1 MTMWQDAFRSERFAA
16 ISIPKVPPPMS
27 VVKSAHNTHATGRA
41 KLMSHLAMLCFA
53 LLISGSF
60 SFGGIAAQH
69 ISSEAM
75 NALRYILSVVVMWIF
90 ATRIMKVRLTIPKEP
105 WRYAILGLL
114 MAVYM
119 FTMFKALQITSP
131 VQTGAL
137 FTLMPLISAGFAWLL
152 MRQHTKPMVLLSLVV
167 AAAGAVWVIFRG
179 DIQSIL
185 GFDVG
190 RGEMIYFIGVTCHA
204 AYAPLIRLFGRG
216 EHPAFV
222 GFWAVTATAAWLML
236 PGIPALF
243 HTDII
248 GLPFSVWGAIFY
260 TAIATTAITF
270 MLLQYASMRL
280 PTSKTLAYGYLTPS
294 FVILIEG
301 FLGHGWVAMTIW
313 AGALV
318 TALGLA
324 IMAMLPD

>member
-1 MTMWQDAFRSERFAA
+1 
-16 ISIPKVPPPMS
+16 MS
-27 VVKSAHNTHATGRA
+27 VVKSSHNIHATGRE
-41 KLMSHLAMLCFA
+41 KLMAHLAMLTFA

-69 ISSEAM
+69 VSSAAL
-75 NALRYILSVVVMWIF
+75 NALRYILSVVVMWVF
-90 ATRIMKVRLTIPKEP
+90 ARHLMGVRLTLPKEP
-105 WRYAILGLL
+105 WRYVILGFL
-114 MAVYM
+114 MATYM
-119 FTMFKALQITSP
+119 FTMFKALEFTSP
-131 VQTGAL
+131 VQTGAV
-137 FTLMPLISAGFAWLL
+137 FTLMPLISAGFAWML
-152 MRQHTKPMVLLSLVV
+152 MRQYTKPMVLLSLAV

-179 DIQSIL
+179 NIQSIL

-222 GFWAVTATAAWLML
+222 GFWAVTATGAWLMV
-236 PGIPALF
+236 PGLPALV
-243 HTDII
+243 HTDLTA
-248 GLPFSVWGAIFY
+248 LPLSVWVAILY
-260 TAIATTAITF
+260 LAIVTTAITF

-280 PTSKTLAYGYLTPS
+280 PASKTLAYGYLVPS
-294 FVILIEG
+294 FVILLEG
-301 FLGHGWVAMTIW
+301 LLGHGWVALTIW

-324 IMAMLPD
+324 ISGALPD